1 MKTSNLGDA
10 PVIHPVKGVD
20 MALIGIGDRMTLT
33 RMTIQPGSLFPEH
46 SHPNEQIGT
55 CIEGEGELRSGGK
68 ILKVRAGES
77 WVIPENE
84 RHSFLSQGEKPV
96 IIIEAWSP
104 PREDYMAMA
113 RKK

>member
-1 MKTSNLGDA
+1 MKTSKLGDA

-20 MALIGIGDRMTLT
+20 MALIGIGERMTLT
-33 RMTIQPGSLFPEH
+33 HMSIKPGSLFPEH

-55 CIEGEGELRSGGK
+55 CIDGEGELRSGGK
-68 ILKVRAGES
+68 VLKVLPGVA
-77 WVIPENE
+77 WAIPENE
-84 RHSFLSQGEKPV
+84 RHSFLSQGDKPV

-113 RKK
+113 KKK